1 MPDDVIVVPEY
12 RNFYVSGEVR
22 QPGGYPYEEGVTV
35 LKALTIAGGLTDKA
49 AKGSRGRI
57 KIKRLNGSAEETI
70 LVRLEDTVLPDDIVV
85 VPEYQ
90 NVYVSG
96 QVRTPGG
103 YPYEEGLTVL
113 KAVTLAGGFTDKASK
128 RGIQIKRLKGKEEE
142 SLSVQLE
149 DSVFPDDVIVIPESF
164 F

>member
-1 MPDDVIVVPEY
+1 MDPRLAP
-12 RNFYVSGEVR
+12 GR
-22 QPGGYPYEEGVTV
+22 QLGRAER
-35 LKALTIAGGLTDKA
+35 LF
-49 AKGSRGRI
+49 RGRDRVAFVAAGDALHLLEEVVQCLVGAVRHLGEGAQEAVGARQLEQ
-57 KIKRLNGSAEETI
+57 RLLA
-70 LVRLEDTVLPDDIVV
+70 VLRGCRGDQDDIVV

-128 RGIQIKRLKGKEEE
+128 RGIKIKRLKGKEEE